1 MITKMRGFTLI
12 ETLLAL
18 AILAVL
24 SAAAVMVLQNVIRAD
39 GLTRE
44 KSLQIAALQ
53 RAFRQ
58 IADDVTH
65 IIPRRARNSDTFFFA
80 GRFQLQSDDWG
91 LAFSRSGWPNPL
103 GILPRSEIQNV
114 SYRLRQQQLER
125 LSFDQQDPL
134 TGSQPTVR
142 VLLREV
148 RVSPAVLRRRALAG
162 NPGPPAE
169 AAAGAG
175 DHPDAGEQ
183 RGDNPPVFT
192 HPGRRPVINRQRGV
206 ALLMVLFILA
216 LMMILASAMTERTAV
231 MYQHTAVTLDNLQAR
246 WYALAA
252 ENMAAAL
259 LQRDALDSPSQTN
272 LAQTWAQEGR
282 RFTLDD
288 GEIRATIRDGH
299 ACFNLNAINHRTD
312 EAGDGTPYPTDVF
325 VRLLALLGEPP
336 LRASQIAAALGDW
349 TDSDGQQRLNG
360 AEDEVYMAQTPG
372 YLAANQPMQDV
383 SELRLL
389 AGMDAALYQR
399 LLPFVC
405 VQPDDALQVNVNT
418 LRPSQAALLVALFPG
433 DLTLQEAQQ
442 LLHNRPRT
450 GWSSVAAFLAQPTLQ
465 KTDTTLARPWL
476 TVHSA
481 RFIAAFTLVTGNLR
495 FQLHSVLQQE
505 GRTFTVVQ
513 RRYGLSMVV
522 DEQD

>member
-44 KSLQIAALQ
+44 KSQQIAALQ

-148 RVSPAVLRRRALAG
+148 TAFRLRFYADGRWQETWD
-162 NPGPPAE
+162 PE

-216 LMMILASAMTERTAV
+216 LMMSLASAMTERTAV

-246 WYALAA
+246 WYALSA

-299 ACFNLNAINHRTD
+299 ACFNLNAINHRAD

-349 TDSDGQQRLNG
+349 TDSDGQPRLNG

-481 RFIAAFTLVTGNLR
+481 RFIAAFTVVTGNLR
-495 FQLHSVLQQE
+495 FQLHSVLQQS